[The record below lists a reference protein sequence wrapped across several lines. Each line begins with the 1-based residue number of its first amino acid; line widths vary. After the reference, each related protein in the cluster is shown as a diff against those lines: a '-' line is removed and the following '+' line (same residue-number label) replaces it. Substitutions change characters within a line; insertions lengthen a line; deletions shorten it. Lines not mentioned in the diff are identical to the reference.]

1 MFITNTRIL
10 RDRAENPV
18 VEFVS
23 ETGAIASVQFQ
34 APAGATDNRLMAAA
48 RALLADF
55 ARARRQETLLLSSSE
70 LATQPSA
77 RSARDTDTLEEE
89 LEEGLEDSFPAS
101 DPVSAISSMSAREPA
116 RRS

>member
-1 MFITNTRIL
+1 MFITDTRIL
-10 RDRAENPV
+10 RDRPEGPV

-23 ETGAIASVQFQ
+23 ETGAVASVQFH

-70 LATQPSA
+70 MAARPSA
-77 RSARDTDTLEEE
+77 RVARDSATLEEE
-89 LEEGLEDSFPAS
+89 LDEGLEDSFPAS
-101 DPVSAISSMSAREPA
+101 DPVSAISSTTAREPV
-116 RRS
+116 RRQ